1 MSNFPVLFPV
11 TRELCRL
18 RLVSKDCAHHQPF
31 PVNSRRTGP
40 PANPSSLPSVSGKTP
55 NSAGEAENGLVA
67 AASTT
72 FDSPYHIARRFAS
85 LDHLSGGRASWNIV
99 TTSNPDAALNF
110 GMDDHMEHDERY
122 RRAREF

>member
-1 MSNFPVLFPV
+1 MPTTNHSRSIRDAPGLPQIHRRF
-11 TRELCRL
+11 R
-18 RLVSKDCAHHQPF
+18 RLVE
-31 PVNSRRTGP
+31 
-40 PANPSSLPSVSGKTP
+40 

-72 FDSPYHIARRFAS
+72 FDLPYHIARRFAS